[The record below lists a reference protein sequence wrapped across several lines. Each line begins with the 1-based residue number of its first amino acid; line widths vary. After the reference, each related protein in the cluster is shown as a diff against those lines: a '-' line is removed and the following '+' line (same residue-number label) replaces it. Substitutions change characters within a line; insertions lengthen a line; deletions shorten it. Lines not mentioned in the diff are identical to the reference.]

1 MFILRS
7 ERRKKETLINVL
19 NERAAVVGTLMTMR
33 GIFEE
38 KKEFSLDFIIMG
50 IRKYCKVLVI

>member
-19 NERAAVVGTLMTMR
+19 NERALPLGAVVVQKPD
-33 GIFEE
+33 ENE
-38 KKEFSLDFIIMG
+38 KYI
-50 IRKYCKVLVI
+50 

>member
-19 NERAAVVGTLMTMR
+19 NERA
-33 GIFEE
+33 E
-38 KKEFSLDFIIMG
+38 
-50 IRKYCKVLVI
+50 LVQKPDDNERYI

>member
-19 NERAAVVGTLMTMR
+19 NERAA
-33 GIFEE
+33 
-38 KKEFSLDFIIMG
+38 
-50 IRKYCKVLVI
+50 LVQKPDDNERYI